1 MFIRTVCILLAHVN
15 NREFCWVIDHLAV
28 LTSGVASMADVFDT
42 CVIIDVFA

>member
-1 MFIRTVCILLAHVN
+1 
-15 NREFCWVIDHLAV
+15 